1 MNAIKVKKYLSL
13 FIVLV
18 IIGLVTY
25 KFIFYTPFLLDQ
37 QDRNVIDKSIDFI
50 SFGWHL
56 TKGSIYREYMKDIEK
71 AQKEFGRAALYR
83 EIYLKKRFNL
93 DDNNLQSILDL
104 YKKLDLHSTLEIIY
118 TEMLKE
124 EGNGL
129 SFYREAGKTFM
140 LRKNW
145 KKAVDAYNKVINDD
159 QINEMD
165 FYYLGLSYWNLK
177 RYEKAKSCFEKT
189 IELKSDFADA
199 YYRLGFIA
207 EKEKNWEKAQDFYEK
222 TLNTLPNHLESLI
235 ALKNINKNL
244 K

>member
-1 MNAIKVKKYLSL
+1 MVY
-13 FIVLV
+13 
-18 IIGLVTY
+18 
-25 KFIFYTPFLLDQ
+25 
-37 QDRNVIDKSIDFI
+37 
-50 SFGWHL
+50 
-56 TKGSIYREYMKDIEK
+56 
-71 AQKEFGRAALYR
+71 
-83 EIYLKKRFNL
+83 
-93 DDNNLQSILDL
+93 
-104 YKKLDLHSTLEIIY
+104 
-118 TEMLKE
+118 
-124 EGNGL
+124 
-129 SFYREAGKTFM
+129 
-140 LRKNW
+140 KNW